1 MDNQTSSMEVFLKSL
16 TGEQADTC
24 ERDEKL
30 LTEIFHAGLSEV
42 TAVQFHRTV
51 LRARR
56 VKPDTTVEGIFEVAF
71 RLGLSFIGDEAVLA
85 RLNQAREDDV
95 IVCGVQRQD
104 GKDAGRTACI
114 VSPDGALAK
123 LRRGKTPHKRGVRGV

>member
-1 MDNQTSSMEVFLKSL
+1 MRLRGIQCAGRLLPSTGRKDKQMDNQTSSMEVFLKSL

-71 RLGLSFIGDEAVLA
+71 RLGLSF
-85 RLNQAREDDV
+85 
-95 IVCGVQRQD
+95 
-104 GKDAGRTACI
+104 
-114 VSPDGALAK
+114 
-123 LRRGKTPHKRGVRGV
+123 